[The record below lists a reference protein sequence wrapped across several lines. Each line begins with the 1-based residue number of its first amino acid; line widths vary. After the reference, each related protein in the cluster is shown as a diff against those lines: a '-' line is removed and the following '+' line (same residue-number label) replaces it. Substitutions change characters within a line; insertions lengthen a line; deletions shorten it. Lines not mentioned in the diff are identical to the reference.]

1 MKFTYTME
9 ELTNFI
15 GQCFINFDYGK
26 IQEVKGNPSLG
37 DLYKLKGLI
46 NAAIEEKRYEGK
58 NGDT

>member
-1 MKFTYTME
+1 ME